1 MKTMIKKLIAHYEN
15 EAKIALKEANDAR
28 QAEDYNGRE
37 IWKEI
42 EGCWHQI
49 IKDLKSLLK

>member
-1 MKTMIKKLIAHYEN
+1 MIKELIAHYEN

-28 QAEDYNGRE
+28 QAEDHNERE